1 MLKRLHLLMIAW
13 LISSLAGCAMQAR
26 KPVKP
31 AEPVLTAPA
40 PAESIYAYIATT
52 MASTQ
57 ELQKKEVLQLNQALA
72 NTKPDDSTLLAR
84 MKLAALYGLPNSR
97 VRDPA
102 KAQALLDQLLR
113 EPALENDHRV
123 LAGLLKDY
131 VADTTKLNAK
141 VRDEQKRADTLQ
153 SRLDN
158 LQSKTDSAQQRADNL
173 QRKLDELKNIEKTM
187 IDRGQ
192 GSPK

>member
-1 MLKRLHLLMIAW
+1 MIAW

-40 PAESIYAYIATT
+40 PVESIYAYIATI

-57 ELQKKEVLQLNQALA
+57 ELQRKEAMQLNQALA
-72 NTKPDDSTLLAR
+72 NTKPDDSTLLVR

-97 VRDPA
+97 VRDPV

-158 LQSKTDSAQQRADNL
+158 LQSKTDSAQQRVDSL

>member
-1 MLKRLHLLMIAW
+1 MLKRLHLLLVAL
-13 LISSLAGCAMQAR
+13 LITSLAGCAMQSR
-26 KPVKP
+26 KPVKS
-31 AEPVLTAPA
+31 AGPVLTAPA
-40 PAESIYAYIATT
+40 PAESIYAYIAAT

-72 NTKPDDSTLLAR
+72 NTKPDDSTLLVR

-97 VRDPA
+97 VRDPV
-102 KAQALLDQLLR
+102 KAQTLLDQLLR

>member
-13 LISSLAGCAMQAR
+13 LITSLAGCAMQAR

-40 PAESIYAYIATT
+40 QVESIYAYIATI

-57 ELQKKEVLQLNQALA
+57 ELQKKEVIQLNQTLA
-72 NTKPDDSTLLAR
+72 NRKPDDSILLVH
-84 MKLAALYGLPNSR
+84 MKLAALYGMPNSR
-97 VRDPA
+97 VRDPV
-102 KAQALLDQLLR
+102 KAQTLLDQLLR
-113 EPALENDHRV
+113 EPALENDHRI
-123 LAGLLKDY
+123 LAALLKDY
-131 VADTTKLNAK
+131 VADTTKLNTK
-141 VRDEQKRADTLQ
+141 IRDEQKRADTLQ
-153 SRLDN
+153 SKLDN
-158 LQSKTDSAQQRADNL
+158 LQSKTDSAQQRADTL

>member
-40 PAESIYAYIATT
+40 PTESIYAYIAAT

-57 ELQKKEVLQLNQALA
+57 ELQKKEVSQLNQALA
-72 NTKPDDSTLLAR
+72 NTKPDDSTLLVR

-97 VRDPA
+97 VRDPV
-102 KAQALLDQLLR
+102 KAQTLLDQLLR

-131 VADTTKLNAK
+131 VTDTTKLNAK
-141 VRDEQKRADTLQ
+141 VRDEQKRADAMQ